1 MTNIPFHLSR
11 EGKVKVEILDM
22 SGKSITTLM
31 DNFLQ
36 AGEYNVE
43 FYTSKIAPGTYFCM
57 MNAGGKTDFRKI
69 IVTK

>member
-1 MTNIPFHLSR
+1 MTNIPFQVSR
-11 EGKVKVEILDM
+11 EGKVKVEILDL
-22 SGKSITTLM
+22 SGKSITILI

-43 FYTSKIAPGTYFCM
+43 FYTSKIAPGTYMCA
-57 MNAGGKTDFRKI
+57 MNANGKTDFRKI